1 MMNYQDVV
9 KKGVI
14 AMLFLAL
21 FVLAYY
27 IIKPIIVPVI
37 FALLL
42 AYIFIPTY
50 KRIDSRIKHKN
61 ISALILMLLI
71 FVVIAVPLI
80 SLLPNLL
87 KEVTGTYTL
96 LRNFNF
102 ESFLDGILGENLA
115 SSFSQQ
121 FNNILNRLFASLAS
135 QLTGILTSLP
145 SLLLKLVVFLFTF
158 FFAVRDHQ
166 EMRNYIRKISPFS
179 KGLEEKFEKEF
190 RGVTNA
196 TVFGQLLIGL
206 VAAVAFG
213 VGAYILGVP
222 RVLMLTF
229 LTGIVSI
236 IPILGAWMVWFPAG
250 IIMVATGRTLT
261 GIILLIYGALFVS
274 SIDNILRPYFISKQ
288 SHLPIVISVIG
299 TIGGLY
305 FMGILGLLLGPLILS
320 YVLIIIDF
328 YQQGKLKELFEKE

>member
-1 MMNYQDVV
+1 MVSYQDVV

-14 AMLFLAL
+14 GVLFLAL
-21 FVLAYY
+21 FILAYY
-27 IIKPIIVPVI
+27 IVKPIIVPII

-50 KRIDSRIKHKN
+50 KRINSRIKHKN
-61 ISALILMLLI
+61 ISALVLILLI
-71 FVVIAVPLI
+71 FIVILVPLI
-80 SLLPNLL
+80 YLLPNLL
-87 KEVTGTYTL
+87 KEVTETYTL

-102 ESFLDGILGENLA
+102 ESILDGFLGEELA

-121 FNNILNRLFASLAS
+121 FDNIISRLFASLAS
-135 QLTGILTSLP
+135 QLTGILTSIP

-158 FFAVRDHQ
+158 FFAVRDYQ
-166 EMRNYIRKISPFS
+166 EMKTYIRKISPFS

-190 RGVTNA
+190 RGITNA
-196 TVFGQLLIGL
+196 IMFGQLLIGL
-206 VAAVAFG
+206 ITALAFG

-222 RVLMLTF
+222 KVLILTF
-229 LTGIVSI
+229 LTGIVSV
-236 IPILGAWMVWFPAG
+236 IPILGAWIVWFPAG
-250 IIMVATGRTLT
+250 IIMIALGRTLAG
-261 GIILLIYGALFVS
+261 GILIIYGALFVS
-274 SIDNILRPYFISKQ
+274 TIDNILRPYFISKNSQ
-288 SHLPIVISVIG
+288 LPIVISVIG

-305 FMGILGLLLGPLILS
+305 FIGILGLILGPLILA